1 MFLDKPKHIIFLIHG
16 INGNK
21 THFGHMVKALR
32 RLLNERDPDTRYII
46 KNVEYDTG
54 NDEKVPYD
62 FARDLAS
69 VINENTRSIFF
80 KETDKFSL
88 IMHSQGGLIG
98 SIWLFQSM
106 LDNPDYSS
114 RESVGHL
121 DAFITLGTPFWGA
134 KVAQWGYELKVLA
147 KRLRIK
153 IPLSVG
159 EQELFQ
165 MSFGSDMIYDFRQ
178 AILDSQYA
186 SIIDQLKKKVRF
198 LNIVGVADILNPIG
212 IFVSGVGQY
221 EDDGA
226 VPLASARFNFLAMQ
240 SIKNDYVANDRVC
253 MDQMQEV
260 NLAPYV
266 VVNAM
271 HRSPAPEKENFFGIA
286 QIPKK
291 CIEDEFYGH
300 PTYQYIWKHLLGSS
314 VEQLDTR
321 LGDFKTFLLD
331 VNIRVQGV
339 EPGRCEDIHI
349 KLTQL
354 NGKPL
359 SESNIEV
366 SKAVELYS
374 KGQRQ
379 SVEHPN
385 QFRYYFTG
393 HIRKKLE
400 NRREGVLLHV
410 SKKGCRSRRIEVE
423 LKSTYS
429 SFVDINLIPAK

>member
-1 MFLDKPKHIIFLIHG
+1 MFLDKPKHTIFLIHG

-32 RLLNERDPDTRYII
+32 RLLSEMDPDTRYVI
-46 KNVEYDTG
+46 KNVEYETG
-54 NDEKVPYD
+54 NDEKAPYD
-62 FARDLAS
+62 FAKDLAAI
-69 VINENTRSIFF
+69 VNETTRSIFF
-80 KETDKFSL
+80 NDNDKFSL

-106 LDNPDYSS
+106 LDTPEYSPS
-114 RESVGHL
+114 SSIDHL

-178 AILDSQYA
+178 AILDPQYNE
-186 SIIDQLKKKVRF
+186 IIDKLRGQVRF

-226 VPLASARFNFLAMQ
+226 VPLASARFNFLAVQ
-240 SIKNDYVANDRVC
+240 SIKNDYKDNDRVGIE
-253 MDQMQEV
+253 QTREI

-271 HRSPAPEKENFFGIA
+271 HRSPAPEQENFFGIA
-286 QIPKK
+286 QVPKK
-291 CIEDEFYGH
+291 CINDENYGH
-300 PTYQYIWKHLLGSS
+300 PTYPYIWRHILGKP
-314 VEQLDTR
+314 VEQLDTK

-331 VNIRVQGV
+331 VNIRIQGV
-339 EPGRCEDIHI
+339 EPGRCEDIKI
-349 KLTQL
+349 NLTQL
-354 NGKPL
+354 DGKPL

-385 QFRYYFTG
+385 QFRFYFTG

-400 NRREGVLLHV
+400 HRKEGVLLHI
-410 SKKGCRSRRIEVE
+410 SKEGCRSRLIEVE

-429 SFVDINLIPAK
+429 SFIDVNLIPAK